1 MSPKY
6 SNWSTSD
13 LIMLDQNH
21 YKGHILQQSICVR
34 YLRQGRGHN
43 VSYRLCELQS
53 REVIHHGITHS
64 VTTQSAL
71 SVADAIKD

>member
-53 REVIHHGITHS
+53 RKVIHHGITHS
-64 VTTQSAL
+64 VTAQSAL